1 MKNILNNAKFTKFSF
16 LSPYFDSQ
24 FEQFRVQKI
33 SHIFYFHFN
42 IFIFE
47 NKVAGKKCNLTC
59 SPLLWNALYKMCHR
73 KITEKDL
80 KNPPQKPQQN
90 IVCRIYLI

>member
-1 MKNILNNAKFTKFSF
+1 
-16 LSPYFDSQ
+16 
-24 FEQFRVQKI
+24 
-33 SHIFYFHFN
+33 
-42 IFIFE
+42 
-47 NKVAGKKCNLTC
+47 LTC

-80 KNPPQKPQQN
+80 KNPPKKPQQN